1 MTRDATRPPARAPG
15 REDLVKALAIAAA
28 SFALYLLTRT
38 RHFGGDDT
46 VFATVVQRWLDLGEV
61 ERALLHP
68 HHLLYNPLVGAVAWL
83 VRAATGSVLVLDVGA
98 AVAGA
103 AAAASVAGVYL
114 VARRHGIPDD
124 VAALTAATMAVSGG
138 MWRYATTME
147 VYTLGAAGVVLWLAA
162 VTDGG
167 CSWRRL
173 AAGFA
178 APWFGH
184 TVLLL
189 LLLPGVWLQR
199 RRARVVA
206 AALAAGVALPGL
218 AVAALLA
225 LARAVWTPTAMADL
239 MVGGGLGHWLSAPDP
254 AGALHALEGT
264 VVWRSYHALAVYP
277 PSAAALFDLLGAF
290 AAVVLAAAVVWGGL
304 RGLRARNPLVVA
316 ALSGIAVLVPLWLV
330 WDTGN
335 TEHAVAAT
343 PLFAVLAA
351 IGFSALPRR
360 VSIASLAA
368 VAVALLV
375 ANGLGSALPR
385 TQPQLSRTLVVA
397 EHVRATIPEDGLLV
411 AVGIDP
417 ELRLA
422 LPYLSSRRVID
433 LTSEVHAARRSRAPA
448 VAARERWLQ
457 TAAAAPEAWLL
468 EDLERAEVAAWVEE
482 LGVPPAAWQYA
493 RRTLRLGPGVTLEA
507 DGVVIR
513 EPVILRRLRV
523 VGPPPPG

>member
-1 MTRDATRPPARAPG
+1 M
-15 REDLVKALAIAAA
+15 VKAIAVAAA

-61 ERALLHP
+61 ERALFHP

-83 VRAATGSVLVLDVGA
+83 VQAATGSVFVLDVGA

-103 AAAASVAGVYL
+103 AAAAAVAGVYL

-124 VAALTAATMAVSGG
+124 VAVLTAATMAVSGG
-138 MWRYATTME
+138 MWHYATTME
-147 VYTLGAAGVVLWLAA
+147 VYTLAAAGVVLWLGA
-162 VTDGG
+162 VTDDRS
-167 CSWRRL
+167 SWRRL

-178 APWFGH
+178 APWLGH

-199 RRARVVA
+199 RRALVVA

-218 AVAALLA
+218 AAAAVLA
-225 LARAVWTPTAMADL
+225 LARGVRSPAAMAEL
-239 MVGGGLGHWLSAPDP
+239 MVGGGLGRWISAPDP
-254 AGALHALEGT
+254 AGALQALQGA
-264 VVWRSYHALAVYP
+264 VAWRSYHALPVYP
-277 PSAAALFDLLGAF
+277 HSAVALFDLLGGF
-290 AAVVLAAAVVWGGL
+290 AAAALAAAVVWGGF
-304 RGLRARNPLVVA
+304 RGLRDRNPLAIA
-316 ALSGIAVLVPLWLV
+316 AVSGIAVLLPLWLV

-335 TEHAVAAT
+335 TEHVVAAT
-343 PLFAVLAA
+343 PLFAVLVAV
-351 IGFSALPRR
+351 GCTALPRR
-360 VSIASLAA
+360 LVVSGLGA
-368 VAVALLV
+368 VAAALLV

-385 TQPQLSRTLVVA
+385 TQPQLSRTLVIA
-397 EHVRATIPEDGLLV
+397 EHVRATIPDDGLLV

-433 LTSEVHAARRSRAPA
+433 LTSEIHAARRSGAPA
-448 VAARERWLQ
+448 DAALERWLQ
-457 TAAAAPEAWLL
+457 TTAAASEAWLL
-468 EDLERAEVAAWVEE
+468 EDVDAPEVAGWVEG
-482 LGVPPAAWQYA
+482 LGVSPAAWRRA
-493 RRTLRLGPGVTLEA
+493 RRSLRLGPAATLEA

-513 EPVILRRLRV
+513 EPVILHRLLAA
-523 VGPPPPG
+523 GPKTPG

>member
-1 MTRDATRPPARAPG
+1 MTTDATRPVARAPG

-61 ERALLHP
+61 ERAFLHP

-83 VRAATGSVLVLDVGA
+83 VRAATGSVLVLDAGA

-103 AAAASVAGVYL
+103 AAAAAVAGVYF

-124 VAALTAATMAVSGG
+124 VAVLTAATMAVSGG
-138 MWRYATTME
+138 MWQYATTME
-147 VYTLGAAGVVLWLAA
+147 VYTLAAGGVVAWLAA
-162 VTDGG
+162 VADDRS
-167 CSWRRL
+167 SWRRL

-178 APWFGH
+178 APWLGH

-189 LLLPGVWLQR
+189 LLVPGVWLQR

-206 AALAAGVALPGL
+206 VALAAGVVLPWL
-218 AVAALLA
+218 AVAGLLA
-225 LARAVWTPTAMADL
+225 AARGVRSAAGMGEL
-239 MVGGGLGHWLSAPDP
+239 MVGGGLGRWLSAPDP
-254 AGALHALEGT
+254 TGAMHALQGT
-264 VVWRSYHALAVYP
+264 VVWRSYHALPVYP
-277 PSAAALFDLLGAF
+277 PSAMVLFDLLGGL
-290 AAVVLAAAVVWGGL
+290 AAAVLAAAVVWGGL
-304 RGLRARNPLVVA
+304 RGLRDRNPLAVA
-316 ALSGIAVLVPLWLV
+316 AASGVAVLVPLWLV

-335 TEHAVAAT
+335 PEHVVAAT

-360 VSIASLAA
+360 VSVASLAA

-385 TQPQLSRTLVVA
+385 TQPQLSRTLVIA
-397 EHVRATIPEDGLLV
+397 EHVRATIPESGLLV

-433 LTSEVHAARRSRAPA
+433 LTSEIHAARRSRALA
-448 VAARERWLQ
+448 VAALERWLQ

-468 EDLERAEVAAWVEE
+468 EDIDRPEIAAWVEE
-482 LGVPPAAWQYA
+482 LGVPPAAWQQA
-493 RRTLRLGPGVTLEA
+493 RRALRLGPGVTLEA

-513 EPVILRRLRV
+513 EPVILRRLLV
-523 VGPPPPG
+523 VGPTPPG

>member
-1 MTRDATRPPARAPG
+1 VTTDPTRTPTRAPG

-28 SFALYLLTRT
+28 SFTLYLLTRT

-61 ERALLHP
+61 ERAFLHP

-83 VRAATGSVLVLDVGA
+83 VRAATGSVFVLDVGA

-103 AAAASVAGVYL
+103 AAAVAVSGVYL
-114 VARRHGIPDD
+114 VARRHGVPDD
-124 VAALTAATMAVSGG
+124 VAVLTSATLAVSGG
-138 MWRYATTME
+138 MWHYATTME
-147 VYTLGAAGVVLWLAA
+147 VYTLAAAGVVAWLAA
-162 VTDGG
+162 VADDRS
-167 CSWRRL
+167 SWRRL

-178 APWFGH
+178 GPWLGH

-206 AALAAGVALPGL
+206 AALAAGVVLPGL
-218 AVAALLA
+218 AVAGLLA
-225 LARAVWTPTAMADL
+225 LARGVRSPAAMAEL
-239 MVGGGLGHWLSAPDP
+239 MVGGGLGHWLSMPDVE
-254 AGALHALEGT
+254 GALRALQGT
-264 VVWRSYHALAVYP
+264 VAWRSYHALAVYP
-277 PSAAALFDLLGAF
+277 PSAMTLFDLLGDL
-290 AAVVLAAAVVWGGL
+290 AAAVLAAAVVWGAV
-304 RGLRARNPLVVA
+304 RGIRDRRPLAVA

-335 TEHAVAAT
+335 TEHVVAAT

-360 VSIASLAA
+360 LAVAGLGAVAA
-368 VAVALLV
+368 VLLV
-375 ANGLGSALPR
+375 ANGLGSALPG

-397 EHVRATIPEDGLLV
+397 EHVRVTVPEDGLLV

-433 LTSEVHAARRSRAPA
+433 LTSEVHAARRSGARPE
-448 VAARERWLQ
+448 AAIERWLQ
-457 TAAAAPEAWLL
+457 TAAAAPEAWLF
-468 EDLERAEVAAWVEE
+468 EDLDQAEIAAWVAE
-482 LGVPPAAWQYA
+482 LGVPPAAWERA
-493 RRTLRLGPGVTLEA
+493 RRSLRPGPGAVLEA
-507 DGVVIR
+507 DGVVIC
-513 EPVILRRLRV
+513 EPVILRRLLD
-523 VGPPPPG
+523 VGPTPPG

>member
-1 MTRDATRPPARAPG
+1 MTTDATRPPARAPG

-61 ERALLHP
+61 ERAFLHP
-68 HHLLYNPLVGAVAWL
+68 HHVLYNPLVGVVAWL
-83 VRAATGSVLVLDVGA
+83 VRAVTGSVFVLDAGA
-98 AVAGA
+98 AVAA
-103 AAAASVAGVYL
+103 AAAAVAVAGVYL
-114 VARRHGIPDD
+114 VARRHGVPDD
-124 VAALTAATMAVSGG
+124 VAVLTSATLAVSGG
-138 MWRYATTME
+138 MWHYATTME
-147 VYTLGAAGVVLWLAA
+147 VYTLAAAGVVAWLAA
-162 VTDGG
+162 VADDRS
-167 CSWRRL
+167 SWRRL

-178 APWFGH
+178 APWLGH

-199 RRARVVA
+199 RRARVVV

-218 AVAALLA
+218 AVAGLLA
-225 LARAVWTPTAMADL
+225 LARGVRSPVAMAEL
-239 MVGGGLGHWLSAPDP
+239 MVGGGLGHWLSAPDVE
-254 AGALHALEGT
+254 GALRALQGT

-277 PSAAALFDLLGAF
+277 PSAMTLFDLLGGL
-290 AAVVLAAAVVWGGL
+290 AAAVLAAAVVWGGV
-304 RGLRARNPLVVA
+304 RGLRDRNPLAVA
-316 ALSGIAVLVPLWLV
+316 AASGVAVLVPLWLV

-335 TEHAVAAT
+335 PEHAVAAT

-360 VSIASLAA
+360 LSLAGLGA
-368 VAVALLV
+368 AAAALLV

-397 EHVRATIPEDGLLV
+397 EHVRATVPEDGLLV
-411 AVGIDP
+411 AVGIDA

-422 LPYLSSRRVID
+422 LPYLTSRRVMD
-433 LTSEVHAARRSRAPA
+433 LTSEVHAARRSGARPE
-448 VAARERWLQ
+448 AALERWLK

-468 EDLERAEVAAWVEE
+468 EDLDRPEIAAWVEE
-482 LGVPPAAWQYA
+482 LGVPPAAWERA
-493 RRTLRLGPGVTLEA
+493 RRSLRPGPGALLEA

-513 EPVILRRLRV
+513 EPVTLRRLLV
-523 VGPPPPG
+523 VGPTPPG

>member
-1 MTRDATRPPARAPG
+1 MRTDATRPPAHARG
-15 REDLVKALAIAAA
+15 REDLVKAVAIAAA

-68 HHLLYNPLVGAVAWL
+68 HHLLYNPVVGAVAWL
-83 VRAATGSVLVLDVGA
+83 VRAATGSVLVLDAGA

-103 AAAASVAGVYL
+103 AAAAAVAGVYL
-114 VARRHGIPDD
+114 VARRHGVPDD

-138 MWRYATTME
+138 MWQYATKME
-147 VYTLGAAGVVLWLAA
+147 VYTLAAAGVVAWLAA
-162 VTDGG
+162 VADDRS
-167 CSWRRL
+167 SWRRL
-173 AAGFA
+173 TAGFA
-178 APWFGH
+178 APWLGH

-218 AVAALLA
+218 AVAVLLA
-225 LARAVWTPTAMADL
+225 LARGVRTPAAMAEL
-239 MVGGGLGHWLSAPDP
+239 MVGGELGHWLSAPDP
-254 AGALHALEGT
+254 AGALQALDGT
-264 VVWRSYHALAVYP
+264 VVWRSYRALAVFP

-290 AAVVLAAAVVWGGL
+290 AAVALAAAVVWGGV
-304 RGLRARNPLVVA
+304 RGLRDGNPLAVA
-316 ALSGIAVLVPLWLV
+316 AASGVAVLVPLWLV

-335 TEHAVAAT
+335 PEHAVAAT

-351 IGFSALPRR
+351 MGFSALPRR
-360 VSIASLAA
+360 LA
-368 VAVALLV
+368 VAGLGAVAAALLA

-385 TQPQLSRTLVVA
+385 TQPQLSRTLVIA
-397 EHVRATIPEDGLLV
+397 EHVRATIPGNGLLV

-433 LTSEVHAARRSRAPA
+433 LTSEVHAARRSGAPPE
-448 VAARERWLQ
+448 AALQRWLR

-468 EDLERAEVAAWVEE
+468 EDIGRPEITAWVEE
-482 LGVPPAAWQYA
+482 LDISQVAWRHA
-493 RRTLRLGPGVTLEA
+493 LTAIRGGEESALEA

-513 EPVILRRLRV
+513 EPVILRRVLA
-523 VGPPPPG
+523 VGPKSPG